1 VDVILA
7 TIIIGL
13 AVPAVLLLV
22 GSISM
27 QSQGSQEYTTAL
39 TLANHTR
46 EMMSGL
52 SFDDV
57 RGFAGQSFSP
67 PVDALG
73 QPPVDALGQP
83 LPGMDQWQQSIAVQ
97 LVGDSLGQHLGTV
110 EGDTSAIA
118 ERVTVTIFHR
128 LSANDTWG
136 EVVTISWLKTR
147 Y

>member
-22 GSISM
+22 SSISM
-27 QSQGSQEYTTAL
+27 QSQGSLDYATAL

-73 QPPVDALGQP
+73 QP

-110 EGDTSAIA
+110 ESDTSAIA
-118 ERVTVTIFHR
+118 ERVTVSIFHR
-128 LSANDTWG
+128 VSANDTWG